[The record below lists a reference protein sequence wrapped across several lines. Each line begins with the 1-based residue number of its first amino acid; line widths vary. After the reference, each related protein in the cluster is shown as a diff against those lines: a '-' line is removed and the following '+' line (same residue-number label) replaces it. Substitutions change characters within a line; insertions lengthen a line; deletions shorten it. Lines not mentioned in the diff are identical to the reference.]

1 MYEPPR
7 EPIADRPIYPWY
19 RRYWG
24 YANRPFAGCG
34 CVGAVVLV
42 IIIIIIII
50 FWIIGFNF

>member
-7 EPIADRPIYPWY
+7 EPVADRPIYPWY

-34 CVGAVVLV
+34 CVGAVVL

>member
-1 MYEPPR
+1 MYDPPR
-7 EPIADRPIYPWY
+7 APDTIRPISPWY

-34 CVGAVVLV
+34 CVGGVALA
-42 IIIIIIII
+42 IIIIIVI